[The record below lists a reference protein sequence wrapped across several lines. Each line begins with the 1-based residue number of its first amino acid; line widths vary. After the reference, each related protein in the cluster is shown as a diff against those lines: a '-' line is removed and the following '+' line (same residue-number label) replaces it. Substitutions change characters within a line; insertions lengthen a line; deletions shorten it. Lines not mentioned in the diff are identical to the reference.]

1 MEHYF
6 EIKNFSTNSTLS
18 HAFEISLLAVLSLFC
33 AISIIEK
40 DIFLFVVPFEIFL
53 VTGITMAY
61 RTIIIRELLSK
72 WGELARPKKYSKYI
86 IGGFLF
92 LFLMASAAHFP
103 DFINAM
109 ARLNLPHYRAISFA
123 IVFLMY
129 CANFALILLSMQVNQ
144 AEKSKK
150 ETLKK
155 DLKKTERFG
164 RLSVYVVFV
173 EIFLS
178 AVLTSL

>member
-1 MEHYF
+1 
-6 EIKNFSTNSTLS
+6 
-18 HAFEISLLAVLSLFC
+18 VLSLFC
-33 AISIIEK
+33 AISIIGK

-61 RTIIIRELLSK
+61 RTIIIHELLSK
-72 WGELARPKKYSKYI
+72 WRGIARPQKYSKYV

-103 DFINAM
+103 YFINAM

-144 AEKSKK
+144 AKK
-150 ETLKK
+150 MRKRRLRSQ
-155 DLKKTERFG
+155 KTEGFE